1 MRDKFSGCL
10 LGGAAGDALGY
21 TVEFMQEKAIFSK
34 FGAKGIT
41 AYVPVR
47 GKARISDDTQM
58 TLFTADALRMKG
70 NPLENIARAYRD
82 WLVTQR
88 EEYPARDA
96 FTSPL
101 MAVPE
106 LFAARAPGL
115 TCMSAI
121 EDGCCGTMAAPPNH
135 SKGCGGVMRVAP
147 CGLRFAPEQA
157 AQVAAEA
164 AALTHGHP
172 LGYIPA
178 AMLGYMVSRLVR
190 SDDTV
195 QMAAEKAMAYMQTM
209 FAGEHY
215 LEDFL
220 NLMEKAMA
228 LAAQGGGDLENIH
241 ALGEGWVAEEALAI
255 ALYCAVRYEEDFDAA
270 MIASVNHKGDSDSTG
285 AICGN
290 LLGAAKVTGIDSLK
304 PDALLAPVV
313 ADGRNIVGQIPDGK
327 AGESGSMG

>member
-1 MRDKFSGCL
+1 MREKFLGCL

-34 FGAKGIT
+34 FGARGIT
-41 AYVPVR
+41 SYALVR

-58 TLFTADALRMKG
+58 TLFTADALRTEG
-70 NPLENIARAYRD
+70 DPVSNIAQNYRQ

-106 LFAARAPGL
+106 LYAARAPGL

-121 EDGCCGTMAAPPNH
+121 EDGCCGTMEDPSTH

-147 CGLRFAPEQA
+147 CGLRFAPEKA

-190 SDDTV
+190 SRDTV
-195 QMAAEKAMAYMQTM
+195 TVAAEHAMAYMQTM
-209 FAGEHY
+209 FAEEPY
-215 LEDFL
+215 LQDFL
-220 NLMEKAMA
+220 ALMEKAMS
-228 LAAQGGGDLENIH
+228 LAAQGGEDLENIH
-241 ALGEGWVAEEALAI
+241 TLGEGWVGEEALAI
-255 ALYCAVRYEEDFDAA
+255 ALYCAIRYEEDFDAA

-290 LLGAAKVTGIDSLK
+290 LLGAALGLGGIPEKYRKDLELSELILELA
-304 PDALLAPVV
+304 DALYTVKDA
-313 ADGRNIVGQIPDGK
+313 
-327 AGESGSMG
+327 